1 MKEWKKQ
8 IWLKTLVILLF
19 AGNIALL
26 LLSGSAFFY
35 MGTRG
40 YYDQSATKE
49 EIIKQELF
57 NLGYDE

>member
-40 YYDQSATKE
+40 IMIRVRQRK
-49 EIIKQELF
+49 K
-57 NLGYDE
+57 